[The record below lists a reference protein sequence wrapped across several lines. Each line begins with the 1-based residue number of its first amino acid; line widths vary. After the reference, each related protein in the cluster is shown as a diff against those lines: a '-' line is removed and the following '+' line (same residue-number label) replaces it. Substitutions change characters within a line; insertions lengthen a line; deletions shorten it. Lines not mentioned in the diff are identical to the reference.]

1 LGAGFSPK
9 GYPVFS
15 GKKEG
20 SLAKNNFQ
28 FEKRKKELAKKKRQ
42 EEKRKRKLDKKE
54 GAAEESDIQPGDNPE
69 QPAGEGEPV

>member
-1 LGAGFSPK
+1 MGAGRFAERI
-9 GYPVFS
+9 PVFS

-69 QPAGEGEPV
+69 QPSGEGEPV